1 MSLFCPD
8 NVRQRKIKHKYG
20 NYNHVLLT
28 DNEKEKL
35 LNELDEYKFNLVI
48 EKLDEYIEETGKKY
62 KNHYLTI
69 KRWVIEAVEKDLV
82 KNISTKSISQT
93 KKFIPATQKQCDDA
107 EFKRRLEESN
117 KLLDSLDENIWGD

>member
-1 MSLFCPD
+1 M
-8 NVRQRKIKHKYG
+8 
-20 NYNHVLLT
+20 
-28 DNEKEKL
+28 
-35 LNELDEYKFNLVI
+35 
-48 EKLDEYIEETGKKY
+48 
-62 KNHYLTI
+62 
-69 KRWVIEAVEKDLV
+69 EKDLV